1 MEQEPPDDEGD
12 EEFIEKIVNARFG
25 AEKDTPPPNWDIADN
40 LESDEDNQDSDDED
54 FEGYSE
60 VMLHP
65 MDVTAQLDQDEL
77 TALKNTF

>member
-54 FEGYSE
+54 F
-60 VMLHP
+60 
-65 MDVTAQLDQDEL
+65 
-77 TALKNTF
+77 